1 MLIQAFGE
9 NISIL
14 QYNGNVLG
22 TELLKTKVENLFNS
36 DNSGF
41 GKLESTVGID
51 HKILPDILDFKNE
64 EVGRWIL
71 NNMVIAANEIFSVK
85 TVESVEFYKTWANK
99 IYRNHYKITAHRHQI
114 LTNPLQYEM
123 VCVFYYEAPER
134 SADLIIVKEHDN
146 INNSTAN
153 TWESYPRDSRLHI
166 RPTAGMLICH
176 SSTTL
181 HTVGTHDNDL
191 PRTCFV
197 FETKLNYKP

>member
-1 MLIQAFGE
+1 MLLQAFGE

-22 TELLKTKVENLFNS
+22 TESLKTKVENLFTSLDGN
-36 DNSGF
+36 F
-41 GKLESTVGID
+41 KKIESTVNTAHG
-51 HKILPDILDFKNE
+51 ILPDILDFKNE

-71 NNMVIAANEIFSVK
+71 NSMVVAANEIFSGK
-85 TVESVEFYKTWANK
+85 NVESVGFYKTWANK
-99 IYRNHYKITAHRHQI
+99 IYRNHSKVTAHRHQI

-123 VCVFYYEAPER
+123 VGVFYYEAPER
-134 SADLIIVKEHDN
+134 SADLVIVKEHDN

-153 TWESYPRDSRLHI
+153 TWESYSRDNRLHI
-166 RPTAGMLICH
+166 RPTDGMLICH